1 MDAALRAALESNCPR
16 DGWAATPGGLGRR
29 TGGRAGRK
37 RCGCPHKPEHSQRRG
52 MAASG
57 ANFRALR
64 PSGMPTVVAGKTHA
78 KSRGPRRDFRP
89 KPRPGEKRGPHI
101 DRHPMGRCRCFLSQI
116 VDGYA
121 DDDIR
126 HCGGPIGSKLRQKRR
141 SQVFSWFLAVSRREG
156 IRLLPRF
163 RHCVARLPA
172 TTT

>member
-1 MDAALRAALESNCPR
+1 MGPLPASKVRFCQTFGNLAGAANASDTPLDAALRAALESNCPR

-57 ANFRALR
+57 ANLRALR

-101 DRHPMGRCRCFLSQI
+101 DRHPMGRCRCFLYQI
-116 VDGYA
+116 VDGHA

-126 HCGGPIGSKLRQKRR
+126 HCGGPIRSKLRQKKR
-141 SQVFSWFLAVSRREG
+141 S
-156 IRLLPRF
+156 
-163 RHCVARLPA
+163 
-172 TTT
+172 